1 MHNYE
6 GYKLK
11 TQFSRLSEVTAMI
24 KAAILYIPAILLISY
39 ILKIEFIQSLNLISV
54 LIFSFSIIFL
64 PSLLRVLLNKIIPTS
79 IKIDNTVIIGVGEMG
94 KSFLNLHSLVN
105 VRKFNIIGTVD
116 DNIKKGTKFLNYKIL
131 GGIKNLSEIFSLNKT
146 NRAIVAIRNI
156 DEEKINFIRKI
167 CSEHNVE
174 LNFLPSIESFKNDL
188 GKLNEHSGVPL
199 ISKQYKNISFFYRI
213 SKRILDI
220 AIVMIIFFAS
230 LPFWILIPILIKYDS
245 KGPILFKQK
254 RIGLNGKPFKLYK
267 FRSMHSDSPKYAHC
281 PDSSSDPRITKI
293 GKWLRKT
300 SIDELPQIY
309 NVLKGEMSMVGPRPE
324 MPFIVKSYN
333 RIEKRRLVV
342 KPGLTGLWQVS
353 PHRNTEI
360 NHNLEYDF
368 YYIENQSFI
377 LDLVI
382 LFMTAIF
389 AVRGITH

>member
-1 MHNYE
+1 
-6 GYKLK
+6 
-11 TQFSRLSEVTAMI
+11 LSEVTAMI

-79 IKIDNTVIIGVGEMG
+79 IKIDKTVIIGVGEMG

-188 GKLNEHSGVPL
+188 GKL
-199 ISKQYKNISFFYRI
+199 
-213 SKRILDI
+213 
-220 AIVMIIFFAS
+220 
-230 LPFWILIPILIKYDS
+230 
-245 KGPILFKQK
+245 
-254 RIGLNGKPFKLYK
+254 
-267 FRSMHSDSPKYAHC
+267 
-281 PDSSSDPRITKI
+281 
-293 GKWLRKT
+293 
-300 SIDELPQIY
+300 
-309 NVLKGEMSMVGPRPE
+309 
-324 MPFIVKSYN
+324 
-333 RIEKRRLVV
+333 
-342 KPGLTGLWQVS
+342 
-353 PHRNTEI
+353 
-360 NHNLEYDF
+360 
-368 YYIENQSFI
+368 
-377 LDLVI
+377 
-382 LFMTAIF
+382 
-389 AVRGITH
+389 

>member
-1 MHNYE
+1 MKLKFLSDVLSFLICTFFCLTYDLNYVKFFQIQYNYLITPCFLAFFILCVHNYE

-156 DEEKINFIRKI
+156 DEEKN
-167 CSEHNVE
+167 
-174 LNFLPSIESFKNDL
+174 
-188 GKLNEHSGVPL
+188 
-199 ISKQYKNISFFYRI
+199 
-213 SKRILDI
+213 
-220 AIVMIIFFAS
+220 
-230 LPFWILIPILIKYDS
+230 
-245 KGPILFKQK
+245 
-254 RIGLNGKPFKLYK
+254 KLY
-267 FRSMHSDSPKYAHC
+267 
-281 PDSSSDPRITKI
+281 
-293 GKWLRKT
+293 
-300 SIDELPQIY
+300 
-309 NVLKGEMSMVGPRPE
+309 
-324 MPFIVKSYN
+324 
-333 RIEKRRLVV
+333 
-342 KPGLTGLWQVS
+342 
-353 PHRNTEI
+353 
-360 NHNLEYDF
+360 
-368 YYIENQSFI
+368 
-377 LDLVI
+377 
-382 LFMTAIF
+382 
-389 AVRGITH
+389 